1 MRSLLA
7 AAASLCLSILAV
19 SVPARADIPPPDTT
33 SSDTSADTAT
43 PTDTAVTTEKKS
55 DDCATGSGSAVGLG
69 VIGVMI
75 LARRSRR
82 TT

>member
-33 SSDTSADTAT
+33 SSDTSADTST
-43 PTDTAVTTEKKS
+43 PTDTANGTDKKS
-55 DDCATGSGSAVGLG
+55 DDCAAGGASVVGLG
-69 VIGVMI
+69 VIGVMV